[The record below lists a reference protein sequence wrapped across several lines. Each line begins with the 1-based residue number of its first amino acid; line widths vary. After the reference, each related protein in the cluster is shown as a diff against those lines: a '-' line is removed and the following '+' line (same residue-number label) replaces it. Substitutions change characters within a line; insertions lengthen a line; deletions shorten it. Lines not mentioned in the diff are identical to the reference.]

1 MELELLMLMNNNR
14 MILCGDDSG
23 EVDETNAI
31 LQALYKR
38 MNEVIQEVC
47 VRMRMEGSRVI
58 NADAISD
65 RIMM

>member
-58 NADAISD
+58 NAAAISD